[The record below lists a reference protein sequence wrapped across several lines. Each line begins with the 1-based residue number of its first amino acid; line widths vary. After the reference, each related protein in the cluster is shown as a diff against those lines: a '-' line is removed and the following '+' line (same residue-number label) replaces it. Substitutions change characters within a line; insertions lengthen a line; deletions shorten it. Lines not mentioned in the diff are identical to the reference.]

1 MYESRSGNFM
11 NKYYSCILYLV
22 SYVLHNKKVDAEK
35 IKSMDMEQLLNICK
49 FHSLTVIVAYA
60 LESAGIKDKNFQKE
74 KSLAIRN
81 IMLLDAELKQMC
93 HFWDENKIWYMPLK
107 GVYLKDYY
115 PKIGMRQMCD
125 NDILIDPAGL
135 ELTDQ
140 WMSKRG
146 YHRHDYSNHDYS
158 YLKKPCYNYEI
169 HYALAANYHGH
180 GWLNYYNDIKKKLI
194 RNNENSYEYHFSDE
208 DFYLFMIMHEY
219 KHFST
224 GGTGLRSLVDSYV
237 YLKKFSDIM
246 DWNYI
251 HQECHKLEI
260 AEFEAA
266 SREISLKIF
275 DSPDFPEL
283 SDSERKMI
291 EYYCG
296 SGTYGTVSNA
306 TIKKMNKFESET
318 GSTSKFKYILSRI
331 FPPME
336 SYRIFYPFF
345 YRHKVLLPVGWAYRL
360 LRGIFCKRNSIKSEL
375 NTIKYK

>member
-1 MYESRSGNFM
+1 
-11 NKYYSCILYLV
+11 
-22 SYVLHNKKVDAEK
+22 
-35 IKSMDMEQLLNICK
+35 
-49 FHSLTVIVAYA
+49 
-60 LESAGIKDKNFQKE
+60 
-74 KSLAIRN
+74 
-81 IMLLDAELKQMC
+81 
-93 HFWDENKIWYMPLK
+93 
-107 GVYLKDYY
+107 
-115 PKIGMRQMCD
+115 
-125 NDILIDPAGL
+125 
-135 ELTDQ
+135 
-140 WMSKRG
+140 
-146 YHRHDYSNHDYS
+146 
-158 YLKKPCYNYEI
+158 
-169 HYALAANYHGH
+169 
-180 GWLNYYNDIKKKLI
+180 
-194 RNNENSYEYHFSDE
+194 
-208 DFYLFMIMHEY
+208 
-219 KHFST
+219 
-224 GGTGLRSLVDSYV
+224 
-237 YLKKFSDIM
+237 M

>member
-158 YLKKPCYNYEI
+158 Y
-169 HYALAANYHGH
+169 
-180 GWLNYYNDIKKKLI
+180 
-194 RNNENSYEYHFSDE
+194 
-208 DFYLFMIMHEY
+208 
-219 KHFST
+219 
-224 GGTGLRSLVDSYV
+224 
-237 YLKKFSDIM
+237 
-246 DWNYI
+246 
-251 HQECHKLEI
+251 
-260 AEFEAA
+260 
-266 SREISLKIF
+266 
-275 DSPDFPEL
+275 
-283 SDSERKMI
+283 
-291 EYYCG
+291 
-296 SGTYGTVSNA
+296 
-306 TIKKMNKFESET
+306 
-318 GSTSKFKYILSRI
+318 
-331 FPPME
+331 
-336 SYRIFYPFF
+336 
-345 YRHKVLLPVGWAYRL
+345 
-360 LRGIFCKRNSIKSEL
+360 
-375 NTIKYK
+375 